1 MRQTE
6 NAKRST
12 ESDLGERLRS
22 AFSLS
27 PRRSR
32 GGQTVV
38 EAGQEQILPSKRR
51 TVVRKIIYA
60 VVSLIL
66 ATIIW
71 GYVLMTQNPDREK
84 TFTDITPSFESG
96 AEADLVARKL
106 SICDVAEVLKQVSV
120 TVSAPLTEVSKITEK
135 NITATISMN
144 EVHAVGTY
152 SLEIRATSTMGTV
165 VSVEPDHVE
174 VTIEDVMSRTVPI
187 NYSFVGE
194 MPEGYW
200 HDEPTLS
207 PSTVTLEGARSDIE
221 KVSGAVCYIDLGDAT
236 SSISRS
242 MPLTVIDGAGS
253 ELDGANFKNVIPA
266 VTVTMAVLPHK
277 LVDIEYEIIDRD
289 MLSDFYEVKSETLSV
304 TSLDIA
310 AEPEVLESLDK
321 IVMQPVSIGGL
332 DEPKEYFFTL
342 IPTNIPSSARLING
356 SEKVSLLLTVS
367 IVDVIVTESFK
378 DVPITFLNE
387 SPLFHYE
394 YEFDKVD
401 MTVTG
406 PARVMLGFVSSD
418 VVVCVNLQQRGVG
431 QYDFV
436 LEFKPIDMES
446 FGEIEIALS
455 KTSVHVVVTTA

>member
-12 ESDLGERLRS
+12 GSDLRERLRS
-22 AFSLS
+22 AFSLA

-32 GGQTVV
+32 DGQTVV
-38 EAGQEQILPSKRR
+38 EAGQEPLLPSKKRS
-51 TVVRKIIYA
+51 VVRKIIYA
-60 VVSLIL
+60 VVSLLL

-71 GYVLMTQNPDREK
+71 GYVLMDQNPDREK
-84 TFTDITPSFESG
+84 TFTDITPTFESG

-106 SICDVAEVLKQVSV
+106 AICGVDEVLKQVSV

-152 SLEIRATSTMGTV
+152 SLEIRATSTIGTV
-165 VSVEPDHVE
+165 VAVEPDHIE

-194 MPEGYW
+194 LPEEYW

-221 KVSGAVCYIDLGDAT
+221 KVSGAVCYIDLSDVT

-242 MPLTVIDGAGS
+242 MQLAVIDGAGS
-253 ELDGANFKNVIPA
+253 ELDGSIFKNVIPA
-266 VTVTMAVLPHK
+266 VTVSMAVLPHK
-277 LVDIEYEIIDRD
+277 HVNIEYEITDRD

-310 AEPEVLESLDK
+310 AEPDVLAELDT
-321 IVMQPVSIGGL
+321 IIMQPVSIGGL

-342 IPTNIPSSARLING
+342 IPTNIPSSARLVNG

-367 IVDVIVTESFK
+367 IVDRIVTESFE

-394 YEFDKVD
+394 YDFDKVD
-401 MTVTG
+401 MTVSG

-431 QYDFV
+431 QYDFM

-446 FGEIEIALS
+446 FGDIEIALS
-455 KTSVHVVVTTA
+455 KTTVHVVVTTA